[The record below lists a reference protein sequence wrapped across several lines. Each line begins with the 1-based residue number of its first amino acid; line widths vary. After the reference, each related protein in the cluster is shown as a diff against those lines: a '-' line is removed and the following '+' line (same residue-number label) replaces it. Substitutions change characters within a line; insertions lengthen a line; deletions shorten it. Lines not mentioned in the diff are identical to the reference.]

1 MMWDKRT
8 DTIVHEES
16 PYNAEPT
23 RAALGRAAVTPIDT
37 FYSRNHGPIPDIA
50 TDGWLLRVE
59 GRVGECL
66 DLDFDALTTRFESYE
81 VTATLQ
87 CAGNRRADLQKVR
100 EIEGEDVLRAAGVES
115 DDGRHVAFGA
125 PDESKLATPTQSY
138 GSSIPLR
145 KALSD
150 EVLLAWEMN
159 GAALPRVHGGPVR
172 MVVPGYIG
180 ARSVKWVDG
189 ITVQDHPS
197 DNFFQATAYRL
208 LPPEADPDA
217 AGPGDGISLSSVA
230 LNCDVLFPE
239 DGASLAAG
247 ALTVR
252 GYALAGDDRGVARVD
267 VSLDGGESW
276 LQARLESELS
286 PWAWQL
292 WSLTADVT
300 PGPRRILA
308 RAWDTTGALQPE
320 SAAALWNPKGY
331 ANNSWAHVDL
341 LVL

>member
-1 MMWDKRT
+1 M
-8 DTIVHEES
+8 
-16 PYNAEPT
+16 
-23 RAALGRAAVTPIDT
+23 TPIDT

-267 VSLDGGESW
+267 VSSTAASRGSKRDS
-276 LQARLESELS
+276 S
-286 PWAWQL
+286 PSSAHGHGNYGR
-292 WSLTADVT
+292 SPPAS
-300 PGPRRILA
+300 PR
-308 RAWDTTGALQPE
+308 
-320 SAAALWNPKGY
+320 AAADPRACLGHYGRPATRICSGTVESKG
-331 ANNSWAHVDL
+331 L
-341 LVL
+341 RQ